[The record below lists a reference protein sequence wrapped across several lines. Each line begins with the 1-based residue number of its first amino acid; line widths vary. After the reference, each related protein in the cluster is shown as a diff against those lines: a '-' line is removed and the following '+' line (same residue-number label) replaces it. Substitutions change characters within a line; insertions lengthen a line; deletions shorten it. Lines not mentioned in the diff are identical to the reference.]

1 MYNVNNPILKR
12 MIAMFNNITRNVV
25 FYSSDMTPIDHK
37 GRIFDTELKKAL
49 GIPQEINN
57 MYEYTVHLGSDY
69 SRLKMLTIISAC
81 SDVEF
86 LLKLFIE
93 NYYDKNAK
101 VSKNFYQR
109 LDEVNNRIFTPKGV
123 DLNNYIFFN
132 KIKLA
137 FQVRHICIHNMGFVD
152 ESFNHKTG
160 LNLQIDSNFNIDNN
174 FINEIFIAIEELIMF
189 LDTL

>member
-1 MYNVNNPILKR
+1 MENINNPILKG
-12 MIAMFNNITRNVV
+12 MHAIFNNITRNVV
-25 FYSSDMTPIDHK
+25 FYSSDIIPIDHK
-37 GRIFDTELKKAL
+37 GRILNTELKAAL

-57 MYEYTVHLGSDY
+57 LYEYTIHLGSDY

-93 NYYDKNAK
+93 NYYDTNANK
-101 VSKNFYQR
+101 PKNFFQR
-109 LDEVNNRIFTPKGV
+109 LDDVNNKIFIKKGV
-123 DLNNYIFFN
+123 NLNNYAFFN
-132 KIKLA
+132 QIKLA

-152 ESFNHKTG
+152 DSFNQKTG
-160 LNLQIDSNFNIDNN
+160 LNLRIDSQFEINN
-174 FINEIFIAIEELIMF
+174 DFINQTFSAVEELILF